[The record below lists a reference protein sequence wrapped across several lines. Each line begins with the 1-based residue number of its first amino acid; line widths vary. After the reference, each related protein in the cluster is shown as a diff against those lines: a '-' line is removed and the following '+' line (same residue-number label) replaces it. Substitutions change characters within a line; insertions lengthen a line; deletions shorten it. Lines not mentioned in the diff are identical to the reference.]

1 MRIIGLFLMLTVCSC
16 QSSKPSRNTASVTE
30 SALEAIA
37 QVMDESYSPKEATI
51 VFSPEQRE
59 HLKAVT
65 FSDPLSMDHPRYF
78 DKIRSIQQFQVERF
92 YLNYTGEVSRSEIV
106 VLPEAAFWEPLRVLA
121 EYYSKFRRLPIGTTL
136 SVSVLKGALA
146 QKPER

>member
-1 MRIIGLFLMLTVCSC
+1 MRIIGFLLMLAVCSC
-16 QSSKPSRNTASVTE
+16 QTSKSARNTASILE
-30 SALEAIA
+30 PALGAIA
-37 QVMDESYSPKEATI
+37 QVMDASYSPKETSL
-51 VFSPEQRE
+51 VFSLEQQE
-59 HLKAVT
+59 HLKAIT

-121 EYYSKFRRLPIGTTL
+121 EYYSKFRRLPIRTTL
-136 SVSVLKGALA
+136 SVSILKGALA
-146 QKPER
+146 EKIGR